1 MRLYVKNK
9 SYFIVDQCQKDMCF
23 YAEDGYYH
31 YDIDVDR
38 ILLHKSNKE
47 YFIRYRH
54 SNEMGIEPLQSK
66 IKNFYYE
73 IHNDDD
79 NDDDDD
85 DDDDDEVI
93 YIENSDKE
101 FFEKNRKIWNKITEL
116 MFIYNTP
123 DFVKYTLDDEEYIEA
138 SVLRNT
144 NFVKSNCHKDE
155 TIIVLHSVV
164 NNNLKSSLL
173 KVMKYEY

>member
-9 SYFIVDQCQKDMCF
+9 PYFTVDQCQKDTCV
-23 YAEDGYYH
+23 YAEDAYYH

-38 ILLHKSNKE
+38 ILLHKNNKE

-54 SNEMGIEPLQSK
+54 SNEMGIEPLQLK

-73 IHNDDD
+73 THNDGD
-79 NDDDDD
+79 DDDDD

-101 FFEKNRKIWNKITEL
+101 FFEKK
-116 MFIYNTP
+116 
-123 DFVKYTLDDEEYIEA
+123 
-138 SVLRNT
+138 
-144 NFVKSNCHKDE
+144 
-155 TIIVLHSVV
+155 
-164 NNNLKSSLL
+164 
-173 KVMKYEY
+173 

>member
-9 SYFIVDQCQKDMCF
+9 SYFIVDQCQKDTCF
-23 YAEDGYYH
+23 YAEDAYYH

-54 SNEMGIEPLQSK
+54 SKWNGYWTTTIE
-66 IKNFYYE
+66 KNNLYYE

-79 NDDDDD
+79 NDDDD

-123 DFVKYTLDDEEYIEA
+123 NFVKYTLDDEEYIVA

-144 NFVKSNCHKDE
+144 NFIKSKCHKDE
-155 TIIVLHSVV
+155 LITVLHSVV
-164 NNNLKSSLL
+164 NNNLKASLL